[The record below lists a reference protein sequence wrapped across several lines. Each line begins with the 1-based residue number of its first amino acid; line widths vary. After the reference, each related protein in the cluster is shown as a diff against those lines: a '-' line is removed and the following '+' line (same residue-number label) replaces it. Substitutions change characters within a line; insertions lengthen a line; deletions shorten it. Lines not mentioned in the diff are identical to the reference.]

1 MTQYICPKC
10 QTLFDIESLTDSKCP
25 DCRKWLE
32 LATEVN
38 YEDEEPV
45 EEEVELDEYAVRSLE
60 LRSIVA
66 ASNRTT
72 HAIRS
77 LALFFFTQLR
87 FNLFGG
93 GLMAIGFSLSPFQSY
108 VIFNTDHYAF
118 LGPFLILAGAL
129 VSVVGFFI
137 ALYRGMRELKFSE
150 V

>member
-10 QTLFDIESLTDSKCP
+10 QTRFDIESVTVPKCP

-32 LATEVN
+32 IAPEVN
-38 YEDEEPV
+38 DEDEYQV
-45 EEEVELDEYAVRSLE
+45 EEEVELDESAVRSLE

-93 GLMAIGFSLSPFQSY
+93 GLMAIGFSLSAFQLTY
-108 VIFNTDHYAF
+108 FNTDDYPF
-118 LGPFLILAGAL
+118 LGPLWILAGAL